1 MAKWTTQTRRT
12 KDSSEEVNEV
22 KLSSLKNVLDEERLT
37 DKNSKAIA
45 KKSDIKTARKIKSTN
60 NKKTVSNKEVGKD
73 SKKRESKPLQKKK
86 KKGKEIYFS
95 KVSPLDIA
103 MYIRHLALMLKAG
116 MPLSDALHV
125 LEGQSSDKRLQ
136 NAFADLSVQVQ
147 KGTALAEAMKSH
159 PKIFSFIVRS
169 IIDVGEQG
177 ATLEGN
183 LVYLADFLKQSYEL
197 ERKVKGAMTYPMI
210 VFGLTVTEMLGVI
223 FYILPKLDDLFSS
236 FDNIPAFTE
245 FMLNLSKY
253 ITNNIY
259 FIIGGSVIFVTVYKI
274 FMKTKAGKKLKEYM
288 AINFPIIKDLN
299 RKHILTNFSRTLGIL
314 LESGLPIVTA
324 IDISANTVGNS
335 FYTKMLKDVHD
346 NVKDG
351 NTLSSSLEKYKKFFP
366 GTFTKMIAIGEETG
380 TLEEN
385 LLYLHDFYM
394 EEVSDMSDNLT
405 TLLEPILLVFI
416 GAMVGL
422 LALSV
427 ISPMYQLT
435 GSINSQ

>member
-1 MAKWTTQTRRT
+1 MAKETAQTKST
-12 KDSSEEVNEV
+12 KDSTEEVNEV
-22 KLSSLKNVLDEERLT
+22 KLSSLKNLPDEESLS
-37 DKNSKAIA
+37 DKKNKTTS
-45 KKSDIKTARKIKSTN
+45 KKSSVKIARETKSTKDKKRISKKEVKKDPKKQE
-60 NKKTVSNKEVGKD
+60 NKKS
-73 SKKRESKPLQKKK
+73 KKK
-86 KKGKEIYFS
+86 KKGGEFYFS
-95 KVSPLDIA
+95 KVSPLDVA
-103 MYIRHLALMLKAG
+103 MSIRHLALMLKAG

-136 NAFADLSVQVQ
+136 DAFADLSVQVQ
-147 KGTALAEAMKSH
+147 KGTALAEAMEKH

-169 IIDVGEQG
+169 VISVGEQG

-183 LVYLADFLKQSYEL
+183 LIFLAEFLKQSYEL

-223 FYILPKLDDLFSS
+223 FYILPKLDALFSS

-245 FMLNLSKY
+245 FMLNSSKY
-253 ITNNIY
+253 ITENIY
-259 FIIGGSVIFVTVYKI
+259 AIAGGSVTFVTVYKV

-324 IDISANTVGNS
+324 LDISADTVGNS
-335 FYTKMLKDVHD
+335 FYTNIIKDVHD
-346 NVKDG
+346 NVKEG
-351 NTLSSSLEKYKKFFP
+351 NTLASSLEEYAKYFP

-385 LLYLHDFYM
+385 LLYLHDFYT
-394 EEVSDMSDNLT
+394 EEVTDMAENLT

-416 GAMVGL
+416 GAMIGL